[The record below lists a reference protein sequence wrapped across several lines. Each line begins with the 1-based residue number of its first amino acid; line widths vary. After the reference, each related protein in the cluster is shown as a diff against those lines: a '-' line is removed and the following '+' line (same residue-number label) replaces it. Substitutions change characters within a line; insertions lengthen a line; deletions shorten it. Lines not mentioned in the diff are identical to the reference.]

1 LPEKAGPRNAA
12 QRRNSVAKKLD
23 QFPDIVETEFFISWD
38 DPDTETV
45 SLGFLE
51 RSLVMDFDYAE
62 FLDFAAVVDQVRT
75 YITKARA
82 DRGMEPN
89 GLGLLEH

>member
-1 LPEKAGPRNAA
+1 
-12 QRRNSVAKKLD
+12 VAKKLE

-45 SLGFLE
+45 SVGFLE

-62 FLDFAAVVDQVRT
+62 FLDFAAVVDQVRA

-82 DRGMEPN
+82 DRGTGLN
-89 GLGLLEH
+89 GLGLHEH

>member
-1 LPEKAGPRNAA
+1 M
-12 QRRNSVAKKLD
+12 SKKQD

-45 SLGFLE
+45 SVGFLE

-62 FLDFAAVVDQVRT
+62 FLAFAYVVDLVR
-75 YITKARA
+75 YYNNQSRA
-82 DRGMEPN
+82 DRASGANGIVPREP
-89 GLGLLEH
+89 

>member
-1 LPEKAGPRNAA
+1 M
-12 QRRNSVAKKLD
+12 AKKLD

-75 YITKARA
+75 YIAKARA
-82 DRGMEPN
+82 DRGIEPN

>member
-1 LPEKAGPRNAA
+1 MSKR
-12 QRRNSVAKKLD
+12 QD
-23 QFPDIVETEFFISWD
+23 QFPDIVETDFFISWD

-62 FLDFAAVVDQVRT
+62 FLDFAEVVDQIREYVNRVR
-75 YITKARA
+75 
-82 DRGMEPN
+82 DQRGTSSDGISPSDN
-89 GLGLLEH
+89 

>member
-1 LPEKAGPRNAA
+1 M
-12 QRRNSVAKKLD
+12 SKKQD

-45 SLGFLE
+45 SVGFLE

-62 FLDFAAVVDQVRT
+62 FLEFAEVVDQVRE
-75 YITKARA
+75 YISRSRA
-82 DRGMEPN
+82 ERASGANGIVPREP
-89 GLGLLEH
+89 

>member
-1 LPEKAGPRNAA
+1 
-12 QRRNSVAKKLD
+12 VAKKQD

-45 SLGFLE
+45 SVGFLE

-62 FLDFAAVVDQVRT
+62 FLDFAEVVDKVRV
-75 YITKARA
+75 YIQKARA
-82 DRGMEPN
+82 NGGAWQN
-89 GLGLLEH
+89 GLTPHEH

>member
-1 LPEKAGPRNAA
+1 M
-12 QRRNSVAKKLD
+12 SKKQD

-45 SLGFLE
+45 SVGFLE

-62 FLDFAAVVDQVRT
+62 FLAFADVVDQVRE
-75 YITKARA
+75 YINQSRA
-82 DRGMEPN
+82 DRASGAN
-89 GLGLLEH
+89 GIVPREH

>member
-1 LPEKAGPRNAA
+1 M
-12 QRRNSVAKKLD
+12 SKKQD

-45 SLGFLE
+45 SVGFLE

-62 FLDFAAVVDQVRT
+62 FLEFADVVDQVRT
-75 YITKARA
+75 YINRSRA
-82 DRGMEPN
+82 ERASGAN
-89 GLGLLEH
+89 GIVPREH

>member
-1 LPEKAGPRNAA
+1 M
-12 QRRNSVAKKLD
+12 SKKQD

-45 SLGFLE
+45 SVGFLE

-62 FLDFAAVVDQVRT
+62 FLEFAAVVDQMRD
-75 YITKARA
+75 YINRAAWRARHPDQWVLA
-82 DRGMEPN
+82 IEDDEEDE
-89 GLGLLEH
+89 EH